1 MNLSLVLQVETK
13 GRFMKIKR
21 VNVTSQVVDYLKKN
35 IESGNWTV
43 GEKIPSENQMTE
55 ELGVSRSS
63 IRTALQYLIGLGV
76 LESVHGKGTYLIN
89 SRVENWDETENKIT
103 SEDCRDIEK
112 VLEFRKILEPDACRL
127 AVEKRTPEIITA
139 LETYLE
145 QMQMF
150 QGNREKFVNADLK
163 FHEVICRST
172 GNTLLEKSLHKV
184 FQETRQNHEQMN
196 ELFGYDSGIH
206 YHAQILK
213 AFKNGN
219 ADAAHDIMY
228 EHLDAA
234 MKKL

>member
-1 MNLSLVLQVETK
+1 M
-13 GRFMKIKR
+13 
-21 VNVTSQVVDYLKKN
+21 
-35 IESGNWTV
+35 
-43 GEKIPSENQMTE
+43 
-55 ELGVSRSS
+55 
-63 IRTALQYLIGLGV
+63 
-76 LESVHGKGTYLIN
+76 
-89 SRVENWDETENKIT
+89 
-103 SEDCRDIEK
+103 
-112 VLEFRKILEPDACRL
+112 EFRKILEPDACRL
-127 AVEKRTPEIITA
+127 AVEKCTPKIITA

-172 GNTLLEKSLHKV
+172 GNALLEKSLHKV

-206 YHAQILK
+206 YHAQILD
-213 AFKNGN
+213 AFKNGD

>member
-13 GRFMKIKR
+13 GRYMKIKR

-112 VLEFRKILEPDACRL
+112 YWNQMPADWQWKNVRPRSSPLWRHIWSKCRCS
-127 AVEKRTPEIITA
+127 REI
-139 LETYLE
+139 
-145 QMQMF
+145 
-150 QGNREKFVNADLK
+150 G
-163 FHEVICRST
+163 
-172 GNTLLEKSLHKV
+172 KSL
-184 FQETRQNHEQMN
+184 
-196 ELFGYDSGIH
+196 
-206 YHAQILK
+206 
-213 AFKNGN
+213 
-219 ADAAHDIMY
+219 
-228 EHLDAA
+228 
-234 MKKL
+234 